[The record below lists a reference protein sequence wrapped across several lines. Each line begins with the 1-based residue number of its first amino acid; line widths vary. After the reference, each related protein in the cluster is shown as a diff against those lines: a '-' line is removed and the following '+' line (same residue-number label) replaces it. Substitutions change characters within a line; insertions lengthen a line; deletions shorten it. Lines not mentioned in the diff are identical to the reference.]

1 VDGEI
6 VTAGRI
12 VGDGRRPGADQVA
25 RETRWVEGDGGAA
38 ELRAVAT
45 DVSTVDDGTAA
56 PAARHRAHTLFA
68 SVGPPELVLAGLVVA
83 WTIVFIALP
92 AVRHD
97 RYGTFGFDLGI
108 YDQGTW
114 LLSQF
119 KDPFVTIRGL
129 ELFGHHANLI
139 LLFFA
144 PFYRLG
150 AGPIFLLVVQVLA
163 QASGAVALFLLGRDL
178 LRSRWAG
185 VAIAA
190 AFLLNPTNQWLT
202 WEFFHPDAVAIGP
215 LLFAYWAARSHRWRW
230 FTVAAVLALLCKEDV
245 ALAMAVLG
253 ILILVRGERRRGL
266 VVAVLSTLWFLFCT
280 RVLIPWQNGIGPF
293 YDTFFGDL
301 GKSPTE
307 VAYNAVRH
315 PSETWHLASA
325 DDRRTWYWR
334 MLAPWGLLPL
344 LDIGALLIAGPMI
357 LVNVLTAFPY
367 TRDYRFHYSALVI
380 CGTAVATV
388 EAIAWISRQTGR
400 GFAVT
405 RNVLVGVVLV
415 SAIVCSRAW
424 GASPL
429 ASDYDNIWPL
439 RSDPRAELK
448 TEAIAMVPAR
458 ASLSTAYNIAP
469 HVTHR
474 EKVYEFPVPWCN
486 INWGV
491 KGENLDDPA
500 QVDWLLIDRNLVT
513 SNRDKALLADLLGSE
528 FSVVSDRS
536 DIVVAHRV
544 HPPQQP
550 AGPSPPPGRC
560 YARPS
565 LEAYQ

>member
-1 VDGEI
+1 MEGE
-6 VTAGRI
+6 
-12 VGDGRRPGADQVA
+12 
-25 RETRWVEGDGGAA
+25 GGAA
-38 ELRAVAT
+38 EFRAVAT
-45 DVSTVDDGTAA
+45 DTTGVESETRALTVRAA
-56 PAARHRAHTLFA
+56 AQAVVGRAGL
-68 SVGPPELVLAGLVVA
+68 PELALGALLVV
-83 WTIVFIALP
+83 WCITFIRLP
-92 AVRHD
+92 QVRHD
-97 RYGTFGFDLGI
+97 HYGTFGFDLGI

-139 LLFFA
+139 LLLLA
-144 PFYRLG
+144 PFYRFG

-163 QASGAVALFLLGRDL
+163 QASGAVALFLLARDV
-178 LRSRWAG
+178 LRSKWAG
-185 VAIAA
+185 VGIAA
-190 AFLLNPTNQWLT
+190 AYLLNPTNQWLT
-202 WEFFHPDAVAIGP
+202 WEFFHPDAVAMGP
-215 LLFAYWAARSHRWRW
+215 LLFAYWAARAQRWRW
-230 FTVAAVLALLCKEDV
+230 FTVAAVLAVLCKEDV
-245 ALAMAVLG
+245 ALAMLVLG
-253 ILILVRGERRRGL
+253 LIILVRGQRARGL
-266 VVAVLSTLWFLFCT
+266 IVAAVSAAWFLFCT

-301 GKSPTE
+301 GKSPTD
-307 VAYNAVRH
+307 VVYNSIRH
-315 PSETWHLASA
+315 PTTTWELASA

-334 MLAPWGLLPL
+334 MLAPWGVLPL
-344 LDIGALLIAGPMI
+344 LDVGALLIAGPMI
-357 LVNVLTAFPY
+357 FVNVLTAFPY
-367 TRDYRFHYSALVI
+367 TRDYRFHYSALVV

-388 EAIAWISRQTGR
+388 EAIGWISRRAGR

-415 SAIVCSRAW
+415 SALVCTRAW

-439 RSDPRAELK
+439 KSDARTALKAEAV
-448 TEAIAMVPAR
+448 TMVPSD

-469 HVTHR
+469 HVAHR

-491 KGENLDDPA
+491 NGENLDNPA
-500 QVDWLLIDRNLVT
+500 QVDWLLMDRTLVT
-513 SNRDKALLADLLGSE
+513 SQRDRALLDDLLRNE
-528 FSVVSDRS
+528 FSIVSDR
-536 DIVVAHRV
+536 DGIVVAHRV

-550 AGPSPPPGRC
+550 AGPNPPPGRC

-565 LEAYQ
+565 LTPYQ

>member
-12 VGDGRRPGADQVA
+12 VRDGRRPGPGEVL
-25 RETRWVEGDGGAA
+25 RETRRVEGEGGAA
-38 ELRAVAT
+38 ELRAVAADMAGLDT
-45 DVSTVDDGTAA
+45 DTTAPSVRTAA
-56 PAARHRAHTLFA
+56 QAVVGRA
-68 SVGPPELVLAGLVVA
+68 GIPELALAGLVTA
-83 WTIVFIALP
+83 WCITFIRLP
-92 AVRHD
+92 QVRHD
-97 RYGTFGFDLGI
+97 HYGTFGFDLGI
-108 YDQGTW
+108 YDQGVW
-114 LLSQF
+114 LLSQL

-139 LLFFA
+139 LILFV
-144 PFYRLG
+144 PFYWLG

-185 VAIAA
+185 VGIAA

-253 ILILVRGERRRGL
+253 ILIVFRGERRRGL
-266 VVAVLSTLWFLFCT
+266 VVALLSGAWFLFCT

-315 PSETWHLASA
+315 PSETWGLASA

-344 LDIGALLIAGPMI
+344 LDLGALLIAGPMI

-439 RSDPRAELK
+439 RSNPRDELK
-448 TEAIAMVPAR
+448 SEAIAMVPSG

-500 QVDWLLIDRNLVT
+500 QVDWLLIDRTLVT
-513 SNRDKALLADLLGSE
+513 SNRDKALLDDLLGSE
-528 FSVVSDRS
+528 FSIVSERS

-550 AGPSPPPGRC
+550 AGPNPAPGRC